1 MALTKE
7 KSKWDSCLHMDMISS
22 EKSEHEMDEDGRK
35 ITKFF
40 VHPIP
45 WRSTK
50 VNNLFESLDKKFLK
64 KQSERS
70 EMMTIKRFRGKPS
83 LRTCPKGKY
92 PAFMI
97 KS

>member
-1 MALTKE
+1 MPLTKEE

-22 EKSEHEMDEDGRK
+22 EESEHEMDEDGRK
-35 ITKFF
+35 ITKFI

-45 WRSTK
+45 WRST
-50 VNNLFESLDKKFLK
+50 

-70 EMMTIKRFRGKPS
+70 EMMTIKDPWKTIFANMPQR
-83 LRTCPKGKY
+83 KY